1 MNPYIVSD
9 FNEFVSEFQTKNE
22 KELRYSSF
30 DYCFNYFQNSTFQEL
45 EINIEKSCLELA
57 FFLASWGMLRSR
69 SKLFQKSLKYYEP
82 LIKYIIQLKKEN
94 NKIWNIDLNN
104 YSNENIEIILEVYK
118 KIRNLITKD
127 NSTTHIVL
135 VSKIML
141 GVFGCIPAHDRY
153 VTETFRI
160 VFKDRCKF
168 RSINKKS
175 LLCLKDFYESNKI
188 EIDSLQNTITTI
200 EFKTGNYTK
209 IKYSKAKIIDMY
221 AFSKAMSIKP

>member
-1 MNPYIVSD
+1 MNQYIVND
-9 FNEFVSEFQTKNE
+9 FNKFVSEFQIKNE

-45 EINIEKSCLELA
+45 EIDIEKSCLELA
-57 FFLASWGMLRSR
+57 FFLASWGMLRSK

-82 LIKYIIQLKKEN
+82 LIKYIIQLKKEKN
-94 NKIWNIDLNN
+94 LIWNIDLDN
-104 YSNENIEIILEVYK
+104 YSNENIKIILTVYD
-118 KIRNLITKD
+118 KIQGLIIEDK
-127 NSTTHIVL
+127 STTHIVL

-141 GVFGCIPAHDRY
+141 GVFGCIPAHDRF
-153 VTETFRI
+153 VTKTFRGI
-160 VFKDRCKF
+160 FEDKCKF

-188 EIDSLQNTITTI
+188 EIDNLQNTINTI
-200 EFKTGNYTK
+200 DFKTGNYTK
-209 IKYSKAKIIDMY
+209 IKYPKAKIIDMY